1 LLAADK
7 KKEHLRAFEE
17 LFCILENEKLY
28 DALLQISDY
37 DSLNKVLKEVDV
49 DE

>member
-1 LLAADK
+1 MK